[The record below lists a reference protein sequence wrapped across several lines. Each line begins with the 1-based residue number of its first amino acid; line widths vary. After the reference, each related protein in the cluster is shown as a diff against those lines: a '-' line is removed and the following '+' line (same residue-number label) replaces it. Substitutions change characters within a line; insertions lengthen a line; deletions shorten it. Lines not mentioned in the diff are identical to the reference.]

1 MNFGTSI
8 QTERIR
14 DCDQTRRML
23 ITFEQWEQEAR
34 RLLDPRSFSYAASGA
49 GDESTI
55 RANLESFQR
64 WRIVPRILRDVA
76 DRDLSVKLFGQT
88 FPFPVGFAP
97 IGRQAMFHEQGEV
110 ASAKAAAIL
119 GIPFIQ
125 SMVSSYSL
133 EKVADAQPSRW
144 FHLFFGHDRDVLKSM
159 VLRAERAGF
168 SAIVPTLDRPEEGWR
183 AQNLSLCVSPFMFR
197 YGIGNFISDP
207 IVRQKYG
214 STLTPQTMQYLTSN
228 PHIRV
233 EDFRFL
239 RSITKLPIIVKGVLH
254 PEDANM
260 MINYGADGLIVSNH
274 GGRHLDGA
282 IAALEALPS
291 IVDVAE
297 DRVPVMFDS
306 GVRCGADIL
315 KALALGA
322 KMVFIG
328 RPYLYGLTIAGETG
342 VRHVIENMV
351 ADFDLNL
358 GMAGLKHISDLQ
370 PSILSRNS

>member
-1 MNFGTSI
+1 MNFGTFI
-8 QTERIR
+8 QAARIR
-14 DCDQTRRML
+14 ECDHARRLL

-34 RLLDPRSFSYAASGA
+34 RLLDARSFSYAASGA
-49 GDESTI
+49 GEGSTI
-55 RANLESFQR
+55 WANQESFQR

-88 FPFPVGFAP
+88 FPFPIGLAP
-97 IGRQAMFHEQGEV
+97 IGRQAMFHVQGEV
-110 ASAKAAAIL
+110 ASARATAIL

-125 SMVSSYSL
+125 SMVSTYSL
-133 EKVADAQPSRW
+133 EEVAVSQACRW
-144 FHLFFGHDRDVLKSM
+144 FHLFIGHDRDVLKSM

-183 AQNLSLCVSPFMFR
+183 AQNLSLCVSPFMFH
-197 YGIGNFISDP
+197 YGLGNFISDP

-214 STLTPQTMQYLTSN
+214 HSLTPQTIQYMTTN
-228 PHIRV
+228 PHISV
-233 EDFRFL
+233 EDFRYL
-239 RSITKLPIIVKGVLH
+239 RSITELPIIVKGVLH
-254 PEDANM
+254 SEDAKM
-260 MINYGADGLIVSNH
+260 LINYGADGIIVSNH

-291 IVDVAE
+291 IVNVVGE
-297 DRVPVMFDS
+297 RVPVMFDS
-306 GVRCGADIL
+306 GIRCGADIF

-342 VRHVIENMV
+342 VRHVIENIV

-358 GMAGLKHISDLQ
+358 GMAGLKK
-370 PSILSRNS
+370 LSELLPGTLSKQ